1 MPDGLHTL
9 GRWTRDR
16 ARATPDRIAIDDRGV
31 VLTYR
36 QLDDRAERLADAF
49 RAAGYGIGDRVATIT
64 GNSADHVVLF
74 FACAKAGLVLV
85 PLSWRLAPRELAE
98 QLEIA
103 EPALLLVEGEFES
116 LGRAALGR
124 LARRIPNAPLG
135 AHGVEAEVPPPAGTP
150 SQDAP
155 GSGDVLAAAPG
166 RSNGPTAT
174 RRAGTGVSDDDALLI
189 IFTSGTT
196 ARPKGAVLTHR
207 NCFFTNLSFSRI
219 AELGAGDTVLA
230 VLPQYHVGG
239 WNIQPLLAWWTGA
252 TVVLERTFD
261 PGRVLHLIQE
271 RRITTMMGVP
281 ANYLFLAQHPDFETT
296 DLSSL
301 QQAIVGGAP
310 MPPALL
316 RAWHARGVALTQGY
330 GLTEASPNVLCLPD
344 EDARRRVGSAGLPY
358 PHVDVAVAD
367 PVTGEHL
374 VGEAE
379 GELLVHGPAVFAGY
393 FRDPAATEAAL
404 VDGWLRTGDLVRRDA
419 DGYFTIVDRI
429 KDIYISGG
437 EGVAPAEVEA
447 VLAAHPAV
455 ADVAVVGVPDDRWGE
470 VGVAWVV
477 RRRDRVTDA
486 TELLEAAAASLAR
499 YKVPREVRFVDELPR
514 STAGKVLRRVLAERV
529 QPRGEERAQSASRN
543 PVGANAGFETRPAA
557 PGAPQPASGAEVSR

>member
-16 ARATPDRIAIDDRGV
+16 ARATPERIAIDDRGV
-31 VLTYR
+31 VVTYR
-36 QLDDRAERLADAF
+36 ELDARAERLAEAF
-49 RAAGYGIGDRVATIT
+49 RAAGYAIGDRVATIT
-64 GNSADHVVLF
+64 GNSADQVVLF
-74 FACAKAGLVLV
+74 FACAKAGLALV

-116 LGRAALGR
+116 LGRATLSR

-135 AHGVEAEVPPPAGTP
+135 AHGVESEVPAPAVDLRRAA
-150 SQDAP
+150 SVER
-155 GSGDVLAAAPG
+155 GDVA
-166 RSNGPTAT
+166 
-174 RRAGTGVSDDDALLI
+174 DDDALLI

-196 ARPKGAVLTHR
+196 ARPKGAVLTHL
-207 NCFFTNLSFSRI
+207 NCFWTNLSFSRI
-219 AELGAGDTVLA
+219 AEIRAADTVLA

-261 PGRVLHLIQE
+261 PGRVLHLLQE

-281 ANYLFLAQHPDFETT
+281 ANYLFLAQHPDFEGT

-301 QQAIVGGAP
+301 AHAIVGGAP

-316 RAWHARGVALTQGY
+316 RAWHARDVALTQGY

-344 EDARRRVGSAGLPY
+344 EDARSRAGSAGRPY

-379 GELLVHGPAVFAGY
+379 GELLVRGPSVFAGY
-393 FRDPAATEAAL
+393 FRDPAATAAAL
-404 VDGWLRTGDLVRRDA
+404 VDGWLRTGDLVRRDV

-429 KDIYISGG
+429 SDIYISGG

-447 VLAAHPAV
+447 VLMGHPAV
-455 ADVAVVGVPDDRWGE
+455 ADVAVVGVPDARWGE
-470 VGVAWVV
+470 AGAAWVV
-477 RRRDRVTDA
+477 VQRGRVTDA
-486 TELLEAAAASLAR
+486 AELAEFVAESLAR
-499 YKVPREVRFVDELPR
+499 FKVPREVHFVDELPR
-514 STAGKVLRRVLAERV
+514 STAGKVLRRELAERV
-529 QPRGEERAQSASRN
+529 
-543 PVGANAGFETRPAA
+543 
-557 PGAPQPASGAEVSR
+557 ASGAVPHADASAGESR